1 MSNMNKVF
9 LAGLLTAILSAMIP
23 ALQGTFSWY
32 TILFSV
38 SIAGLSY
45 ATKNL
50 KGQIWSILGILVGAL
65 INFFTAHP
73 EPTGIT
79 FKYVM
84 VSYFLPLAIQILGA
98 LQGSSAKTE

>member
-1 MSNMNKVF
+1 MNKVF
-9 LAGLLTAILSAMIP
+9 LAGLLTAVLSALIP

-32 TILFSV
+32 TIIFSV

-50 KGQIWSILGILVGAL
+50 QGQIWSILGIVVAAAV
-65 INFFTAHP
+65 NFFTSHP
-73 EPTGIT
+73 EPVGIT

-98 LQGSSAKTE
+98 LQGSAAKKE